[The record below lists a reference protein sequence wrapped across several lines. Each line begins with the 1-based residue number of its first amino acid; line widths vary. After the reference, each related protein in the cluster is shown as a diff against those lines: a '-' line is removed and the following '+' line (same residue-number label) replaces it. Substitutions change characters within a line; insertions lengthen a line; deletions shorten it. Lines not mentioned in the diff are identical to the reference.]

1 MTPPDL
7 AYIGLGSN
15 LGDRLATLR
24 HVARA
29 LADRRIPGIVLRR
42 ASPVFE
48 TSPLG
53 PARYP
58 FLNAVLEVDLH
69 LDPEPALAALL
80 AEEQRLGRERHHR
93 WAPRTIDLDLL
104 LILRRGRSLPHTS
117 PTLTLPHPALADR
130 DFVLAP
136 LAALA
141 PHLLPRSQ
149 SPSIADLLAN
159 LPHPARTILRQLP
172 DPLC

>member
-1 MTPPDL
+1 MSPDR
-7 AYIGLGSN
+7 AYVGIGAN
-15 LGDRLATLR
+15 LGDRLANLR
-24 HVARA
+24 SVVRS
-29 LADRRIPGIVLRR
+29 LADGRLAGLHLRR

-58 FLNAVLEVDLH
+58 FLNAVLELDTDLA
-69 LDPEPALAALL
+69 PELTLAALL
-80 AEEQRLGRERHHR
+80 AEEQRLGRERLHR

-104 LILRRGRSLPHTS
+104 LLLQGGQSLAHQS
-117 PTLTLPHPALADR
+117 DTLTLPHPGLPHR

-141 PHLLPRSQ
+141 PNLRLHPQ
-149 SPSIADLLAN
+149 SPPIADLLAR
-159 LPHPARTILRQLP
+159 LPPESRTILRQLP